1 MDSFNIMGIGAC
13 VAVVLMALCWT
24 IRLIIADIC
33 NNHKKEKS
41 KK

>member
-13 VAVVLMALCWT
+13 IAVALMALCWA

-33 NNHKKEKS
+33 NNHKKERG